1 MKRRIAIKIGSN
13 VLTRN
18 DGKLDITR
26 MSSLVDQ
33 IADLHRQG
41 IEILLISSG
50 AVASGKSEINIGK
63 QLDAVSSRQLY
74 SAIGQAKLINR
85 YYDLFREQGI
95 CCGQVLTTKE
105 SFSTR
110 TQYLTQKY
118 CMEVM
123 LNHHVIPIV
132 NENDTISV
140 TELMFTDNDELSGL
154 IATMMNADTLII
166 LSNVNGIY
174 TGNPVDP
181 NSQLLPQIIPGQQD
195 LETYI
200 QSGKSSFGRGGM
212 LTKCKIASQVAEEG
226 IEVII
231 ANGKRDNILNL
242 ILHQPEKPLCTR
254 FVPGE
259 KNVSNIKKWIAHSED
274 FAKGKIVINAGAEE
288 ALSSPKASSILLVG
302 VTRIEGDFEKDDIVR
317 VMNEEGKQIGI
328 GCTAYSSQEARP
340 LIGTKD
346 VKPIIHYNYLYLN

>member
-1 MKRRIAIKIGSN
+1 
-13 VLTRN
+13 
-18 DGKLDITR
+18 
-26 MSSLVDQ
+26 
-33 IADLHRQG
+33 
-41 IEILLISSG
+41 
-50 AVASGKSEINIGK
+50 
-63 QLDAVSSRQLY
+63 
-74 SAIGQAKLINR
+74 
-85 YYDLFREQGI
+85 
-95 CCGQVLTTKE
+95 
-105 SFSTR
+105 
-110 TQYLTQKY
+110 
-118 CMEVM
+118 MEVM

-181 NSQLLPQIIPGQQD
+181 NSQLLSQIIPGKQD
-195 LETYI
+195 LEAYV

-212 LTKCKIASQVAEEG
+212 LTKCKIACQVAEEG

-242 ILHQPEKPLCTR
+242 ILHQPEKTLCTR

>member
-110 TQYLTQKY
+110 TQYLTQKH

-174 TGNPVDP
+174 TGNPADP
-181 NSQLLPQIIPGQQD
+181 NSQLLSQITPGQQD
-195 LETYI
+195 LEAYI

-212 LTKCKIASQVAEEG
+212 LTKCKIACQVAEEG

-242 ILHQPEKPLCTR
+242 ILHQPEKTLCTR

-259 KNVSNIKKWIAHSED
+259 KTSATSRNGLLIRKILP
-274 FAKGKIVINAGAEE
+274 KGR
-288 ALSSPKASSILLVG
+288 LSSTPEQRKLYPHL
-302 VTRIEGDFEKDDIVR
+302 
-317 VMNEEGKQIGI
+317 
-328 GCTAYSSQEARP
+328 
-340 LIGTKD
+340 
-346 VKPIIHYNYLYLN
+346 KPAVFCWSA

>member
-110 TQYLTQKY
+110 TQYLTQKH

-174 TGNPVDP
+174 TGNPADP

-195 LETYI
+195 LEAYV

-212 LTKCKIASQVAEEG
+212 LTKCKIACQVAEEG
-226 IEVII
+226 IEVFI

-242 ILHQPEKPLCTR
+242 ILHQPEKTLCTR

-288 ALSSPKASSILLVG
+288 ALASLKARRILVVG
-302 VTRIEGDFEKDDIVR
+302 VTAI
-317 VMNEEGKQIGI
+317 
-328 GCTAYSSQEARP
+328 P
-340 LIGTKD
+340 
-346 VKPIIHYNYLYLN
+346 